1 MLGYIYALI
10 AAFVVSFHIVT
21 MKMMSTHKY
30 RFYEIAAVSL
40 VALLVS
46 RIFIYWA
53 MENVSN
59 PTMVH
64 LCLNCSIFMT
74 FLLSMFVLGIKDFD
88 IGLFGLGLLLTVV
101 GMGCIQYSYNLKK

>member
-21 MKMMSTHKY
+21 MKMMSTHKD

-88 IGLFGLGLLLTVV
+88 IGLFGLGLVLTVV